1 MKLSSTAKIIVLFLG
16 DVATLYASLLVALA
30 LRYGNRFFQEFTES
44 HGLPFSIVFAIW
56 IVVFYIAGLYD
67 LLRLRNN
74 IDFIKTLLLALFVNT
89 LLAIAVFYLVPL
101 FGITPKTNLFLV
113 IALFAVIEIWWRRTF
128 NVRASFRDGLNSVL
142 LLGDGETTAE
152 IVTELK
158 KNAQVGYEIKLWLK
172 RGLDEATPERLDAL
186 VKKHYINLAVFPTHA
201 KHYDAHAK
209 TFYELLASGIQVL
222 DLSSFYELIFR
233 KIPLRE
239 TDEAWFLENHIGQ
252 GKFYDDLKRGLEVI
266 SAILLAVILSPFLI
280 VIAILVRLT
289 SRGPVIYRQMRIGE
303 QGKPF
308 TLYKFR
314 TMKADAER
322 EGAQWAQ
329 PNDARSTP
337 IGRFLRYAH
346 LDELPQLANIL
357 KGDLSFVGPR
367 PERPEFVT
375 LLEEKVP
382 HYKIR
387 HLVRPGVTGWAQ
399 INYRYGASVEDAEE
413 KLQYDIYYLKNR
425 SLILDVAIIVK
436 TIKSFFVQSQ

>member
-1 MKLSSTAKIIVLFLG
+1 
-16 DVATLYASLLVALA
+16 
-30 LRYGNRFFQEFTES
+30 
-44 HGLPFSIVFAIW
+44 
-56 IVVFYIAGLYD
+56 
-67 LLRLRNN
+67 
-74 IDFIKTLLLALFVNT
+74 
-89 LLAIAVFYLVPL
+89 VFYLVPL

-113 IALFAVIEIWWRRTF
+113 IALFAVIEVWWRRTF

-142 LLGDGETTAE
+142 ILGDDETTAE
-152 IVTELK
+152 IVAELK
-158 KNAQVGYEIKLWLK
+158 KNAQVGYEVKLWLK

-186 VKKHYINLAVFPTHA
+186 VKKHHINLAVFPTHA
-201 KHYDAHAK
+201 KHYDTHAK

-222 DLSSFYELIFR
+222 DLSSFYELVFR

-252 GKFYDDLKRGLEVI
+252 GKFYDDLKRGMEVI
-266 SAILLAVILSPFLI
+266 SAVFLSIVLSPLLI
-280 VIAILVRLT
+280 VIAILVRIT
-289 SRGPVIYRQMRIGE
+289 SRGPSIYRQARIGE
-303 QGKPF
+303 QEKPF
-308 TLYKFR
+308 TLFKFR

-322 EGAQWAQ
+322 GGAQWAQ

-387 HLVRPGVTGWAQ
+387 HLVRPGITGWAQ

-425 SLILDVAIIVK
+425 SLILDVAIILK
-436 TIKSFFVQSQ
+436 TIKSFFVQA

>member
-16 DVATLYASLLVALA
+16 DVATLYASLLIALA
-30 LRYGNRFFQEFTES
+30 LRYGGRFFQEFTES
-44 HGLPFSIVFAIW
+44 HALPFSLVFAIW
-56 IVVFYIAGLYD
+56 ILVFYIAGLYD

-74 IDFIKTLLLALFVNT
+74 IDFIKTLLLALLINT

-113 IALFAVIEIWWRRTF
+113 IALFAVIEVWWRRTF

-142 LLGDGETTAE
+142 ILGDDETTAE
-152 IVTELK
+152 IVAELK
-158 KNAQVGYEIKLWLK
+158 KNAQVGYEVKLWLK

-186 VKKHYINLAVFPTHA
+186 VKKHHINLAVFPTHA
-201 KHYDAHAK
+201 KHYDTHAK

-222 DLSSFYELIFR
+222 DLSSFYELVFR

-252 GKFYDDLKRGLEVI
+252 GKFYDDLKRGMEVI
-266 SAILLAVILSPFLI
+266 SAVFLSIVLSPLLI
-280 VIAILVRLT
+280 VIAILVRIT
-289 SRGPVIYRQMRIGE
+289 SRGPSIYRQARIGE
-303 QGKPF
+303 QEKPF
-308 TLYKFR
+308 TLFKFR

-322 EGAQWAQ
+322 GGAQWAQ

-387 HLVRPGVTGWAQ
+387 HLVRPGITGWAQ

-425 SLILDVAIIVK
+425 SLILDVAIILK
-436 TIKSFFVQSQ
+436 TIKSFFVQA

>member
-1 MKLSSTAKIIVLFLG
+1 M
-16 DVATLYASLLVALA
+16 
-30 LRYGNRFFQEFTES
+30 
-44 HGLPFSIVFAIW
+44 
-56 IVVFYIAGLYD
+56 VFYIAGLYD

-74 IDFIKTLLLALFVNT
+74 IDFIKTLLLALLINT

-113 IALFAVIEIWWRRTF
+113 IALFAVIEVWWRRTF

-142 LLGDGETTAE
+142 ILGDDETTAE
-152 IVTELK
+152 IVAELK
-158 KNAQVGYEIKLWLK
+158 KNAQVGYEVKLWLK

-186 VKKHYINLAVFPTHA
+186 VKKHHINLAVFPTHA
-201 KHYDAHAK
+201 KHYDTHAK

-222 DLSSFYELIFR
+222 DLSSFYELVFR

-252 GKFYDDLKRGLEVI
+252 GKFYDDLKRGMEVI
-266 SAILLAVILSPFLI
+266 SAVFLSIVLSPLLI
-280 VIAILVRLT
+280 VIAILVRIT
-289 SRGPVIYRQMRIGE
+289 SRGPSIYRQARIGE
-303 QGKPF
+303 QEKPF
-308 TLYKFR
+308 TLFKFR

-322 EGAQWAQ
+322 GGAQWAQ

-387 HLVRPGVTGWAQ
+387 HLVRPGITGWAQ

-425 SLILDVAIIVK
+425 SLILDVAIILK
-436 TIKSFFVQSQ
+436 TIKSFFVQA

>member
-16 DVATLYASLLVALA
+16 DIATLYASLLIALA
-30 LRYGNRFFQEFTES
+30 LRYGDRFFQEFTGR
-44 HGLPFSIVFAIW
+44 HALPFSLVFAIW
-56 IVVFYIAGLYD
+56 ILVFYIAGLYD

-74 IDFIKTLLLALFVNT
+74 IDFIKTLLLALLINT

-113 IALFAVIEIWWRRTF
+113 IALFAVIEVWWRRTF

-142 LLGDGETTAE
+142 ILGDDETTAE
-152 IVTELK
+152 IVAELK
-158 KNAQVGYEIKLWLK
+158 KNAQVGYEVKLWLK

-186 VKKHYINLAVFPTHA
+186 VKKHHINLAVFPTHA
-201 KHYDAHAK
+201 KHYDTHAK

-222 DLSSFYELIFR
+222 DLSSFYELVFR

-252 GKFYDDLKRGLEVI
+252 GKFYDDLKRGMEVI
-266 SAILLAVILSPFLI
+266 SAVFLSIVLSPLLI
-280 VIAILVRLT
+280 VIAILVRIT
-289 SRGPVIYRQMRIGE
+289 SRGPSIYRQARIGE
-303 QGKPF
+303 QEKPF
-308 TLYKFR
+308 TLFKFR

-322 EGAQWAQ
+322 GGAQWAQ

-387 HLVRPGVTGWAQ
+387 HLVRPGITGWAQ

-425 SLILDVAIIVK
+425 SLILDVAIILK
-436 TIKSFFVQSQ
+436 TIKSFFVQA

>member
-1 MKLSSTAKIIVLFLG
+1 M
-16 DVATLYASLLVALA
+16 
-30 LRYGNRFFQEFTES
+30 
-44 HGLPFSIVFAIW
+44 
-56 IVVFYIAGLYD
+56 
-67 LLRLRNN
+67 
-74 IDFIKTLLLALFVNT
+74 
-89 LLAIAVFYLVPL
+89 
-101 FGITPKTNLFLV
+101 
-113 IALFAVIEIWWRRTF
+113 
-128 NVRASFRDGLNSVL
+128 
-142 LLGDGETTAE
+142 
-152 IVTELK
+152 
-158 KNAQVGYEIKLWLK
+158 
-172 RGLDEATPERLDAL
+172 DAL
-186 VKKHYINLAVFPTHA
+186 VKKHHINLAVFPTHA
-201 KHYDAHAK
+201 KHYDTHAK

-222 DLSSFYELIFR
+222 DLSSFYELVFR

-252 GKFYDDLKRGLEVI
+252 GKFYDDLKRGMEVI
-266 SAILLAVILSPFLI
+266 SAVFLSIVLSPLLI
-280 VIAILVRLT
+280 VIAILVRIT
-289 SRGPVIYRQMRIGE
+289 SRGPSIYRQARIGE
-303 QGKPF
+303 QEKPF
-308 TLYKFR
+308 TLFKFR

-322 EGAQWAQ
+322 GGAQWAQ

-387 HLVRPGVTGWAQ
+387 HLVRPGITGWAQ

-425 SLILDVAIIVK
+425 SLILDVAIILK
-436 TIKSFFVQSQ
+436 TIKSFFVQA